1 MADSFEIDTILS
13 TINHQPLETVSMWIY
28 TQEIEPDGRSL
39 VNVETGARIY
49 AHQMGNII
57 ALHSQYMAGESHTH
71 GHVLGEFVTMQE
83 ALEALSSLAHQ
94 LGAFDIVRNIPL
106 NRPAQRETFRT
117 P

>member
-1 MADSFEIDTILS
+1 
-13 TINHQPLETVSMWIY
+13 MWVF
-28 TQEIEPDGRSL
+28 TESIEPDGRSL

-49 AHQMGNII
+49 AHEMGGII

-71 GHVLGEFVTMQE
+71 GHVLAQFMSMED
-83 ALEALSSLAHQ
+83 AAAALSSLAQQ

-117 P
+117 T